1 MKPLLSKEYLNGE
14 EQETIWGR
22 DIPAGSLRTTVEDLS
37 QFMMMVF
44 GDGEVGGQRILRTET
59 LAEMLSP
66 QNSDVPLDFDWWL
79 LPLGLDYAGRVAW
92 HQGGEGMWNSLL
104 VTLPEH
110 KLGVVVLSNSGEAEM
125 VNFQIATTVLEQ
137 ALAAKAGI
145 ERPPGESPDV
155 VALSTDELL
164 SYEGLYTT
172 DLGWMNIRSDGT
184 DLYAD
189 VMGQSFKLLPH
200 GEGRFSI
207 EGISWSDAQVAIKEV
222 NGRTAL
228 NLYGFAVGGLGFGER
243 LEPSTVPEAWMD
255 RLGSYEITNGKPGFL
270 TFLTDV
276 QLKYENDFLMLDVT
290 RADTGDQLAFPI
302 GPLSDDEAVFLGLGQ
317 QRLRGETISVVEV
330 DGEEQ
335 LFYSG
340 YLMKKLGTAELL
352 QRVLEAAVESPETV
366 FPGAL
371 MYVSSPELGTWT
383 GAAGL
388 GDIETN
394 TPMRPD
400 DKFRADDGRA
410 A

>member
-1 MKPLLSKEYLNGE
+1 
-14 EQETIWGR
+14 
-22 DIPAGSLRTTVEDLS
+22 
-37 QFMMMVF
+37 
-44 GDGEVGGQRILRTET
+44 
-59 LAEMLSP
+59 
-66 QNSDVPLDFDWWL
+66 
-79 LPLGLDYAGRVAW
+79 
-92 HQGGEGMWNSLL
+92 
-104 VTLPEH
+104 
-110 KLGVVVLSNSGEAEM
+110 
-125 VNFQIATTVLEQ
+125 
-137 ALAAKAGI
+137 
-145 ERPPGESPDV
+145 
-155 VALSTDELL
+155 
-164 SYEGLYTT
+164 
-172 DLGWMNIRSDGT
+172 
-184 DLYAD
+184 
-189 VMGQSFKLLPH
+189 
-200 GEGRFSI
+200 
-207 EGISWSDAQVAIKEV
+207 VAIKEV

-400 DKFRADDGRA
+400 DKFRAGSIVKPFIAVVILQLVEEGLFSLDDPMTAVLPESVTDKFADSDQITVRMLLNHTSGIPEWITDAASAEIIANPAKVWEVEEFLDFAAAQAPYFAPGEGWTYSNTGYNLLGLVIEEATGRSWREEVRERIIETLGLLVTCPFREITLA
-410 A
+410 DTNP